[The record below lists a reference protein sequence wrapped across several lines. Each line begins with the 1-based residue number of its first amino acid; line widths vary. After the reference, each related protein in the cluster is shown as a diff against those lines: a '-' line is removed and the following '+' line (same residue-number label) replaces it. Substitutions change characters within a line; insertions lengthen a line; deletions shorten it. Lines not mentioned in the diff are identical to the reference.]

1 MTTPAG
7 TSPAGWVAPNKE
19 NDDDYKD
26 KNSGSSV
33 CSASVN
39 CRRYQRAITASV
51 GDCQAACNRNDCQA
65 GCISQENGGNRMN
78 KLLHTLFMIRLGQE
92 LGTDSQTARAVAD
105 TIDLL
110 AGMARF
116 FSH

>member
-1 MTTPAG
+1 
-7 TSPAGWVAPNKE
+7 
-19 NDDDYKD
+19 
-26 KNSGSSV
+26 
-33 CSASVN
+33 
-39 CRRYQRAITASV
+39 
-51 GDCQAACNRNDCQA
+51 
-65 GCISQENGGNRMN
+65 MN

-105 TIDLL
+105 MIDLL